1 MNRLKQH
8 VGNIVCYD
16 LIFKY
21 HFINEMQIPGL
32 RHITLNTGI
41 GNKAVLDR
49 KHMIAA
55 LLSLELISGQKPIIT
70 RAKQSIDKFKLR
82 ASMPIGCKV
91 TLRGRSAYYV
101 ADLLLLNR
109 LRLVGGR
116 SSATL
121 SKQSSRSSSAKTPN
135 GSFQHEPSAAPLT
148 TQKRKTDQLSHV
160 IAFGVAPHETEFFR
174 GTLGAPNRGAN
185 SGYEPKFDAPCGLDI
200 MLVFRAPKVRA
211 VSLSE
216 PSFSRGTSA
225 NWLELGVSSFHG

>member
-16 LIFKY
+16 LISKY
-21 HFINEMQIPGL
+21 HLINEMQIPGL
-32 RHITLNTGI
+32 QHITLNTGI

-55 LLSLELISGQKPIIT
+55 LLSLELISGQKPVIT

-91 TLRGRSAYYV
+91 TLRGRSAYNV
-101 ADLLLLNR
+101 ADHLLLNR
-109 LRLVGGR
+109 LRLVQGGR
-116 SSATL
+116 SSSL
-121 SKQSSRSSSAKTPN
+121 MKQSSRSSPKAHGGFQAKRGTVAHTS
-135 GSFQHEPSAAPLT
+135 GRSQS
-148 TQKRKTDQLSHV
+148 RV
-160 IAFGVAPHETEFFR
+160 IAFGVAPNETAFFR
-174 GTLGAPNRGAN
+174 GTLCPPNRGAN
-185 SGYEPKFDAPCGLDI
+185 GSSPKFDGAPCGLDI

-216 PSFSRGTSA
+216 PSFERGTSD
-225 NWLELGVSSFHG
+225 NWLSLGVSRFPG